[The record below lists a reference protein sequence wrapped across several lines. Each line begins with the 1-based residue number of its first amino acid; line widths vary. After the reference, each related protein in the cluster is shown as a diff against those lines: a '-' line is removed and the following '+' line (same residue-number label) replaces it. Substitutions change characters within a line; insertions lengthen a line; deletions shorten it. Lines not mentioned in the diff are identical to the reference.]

1 MTGTTS
7 KVDATTM
14 FPHLMAPLDL
24 GRTVL
29 RNRVYMGSMHT
40 RIDMQDQ
47 PARRMAAFYGE
58 RAKGGVAVIVTGGC
72 SPNEEGL
79 IEPGAPVLMTE
90 EQTHEHKVVTDEVH
104 RHGGKILLQLL
115 HSGRNGKIDA
125 LVGASDIRSPINTRT
140 PRALSTQEV
149 ERTVEDF
156 VRCARLAEVAG
167 YDGVEVMGSE
177 GYLVHQFATERCNNR
192 SDGWGGSAAKRQRFA
207 TEIVRR
213 VRAATGPA
221 FIIAY
226 RISAL
231 DLAEGGATAQEI
243 AELAQGV
250 EAAGADLLN
259 TGIGWHESV
268 VPTIA
273 YPVPRAAFRFAV
285 ARLKKAVGLPVV
297 ISNRINTPEL
307 AEELIASGDADM
319 VSMARPLL
327 ADPFFAQKA
336 LAGLPQTINTCIA
349 CNQACLDNAFS
360 EKATSCMVNPKA
372 GREIEF
378 ESSPPERKVR
388 VAVVGAGPA
397 GLAAATQAAE
407 RGHRVTLF
415 EASGTIGGQLNLAV
429 RVPGKIEFAETLR
442 YFGQQIERIGVDLRL
457 NTRANVA
464 QLASG
469 EFDRVIVATGI
480 LPRDVQFPGAD
491 HAKVVSYV
499 DLITGR
505 KTAGRRV
512 AIIGMGGIGFDVAE
526 LLTSTHD
533 ATHRETPEEFLEDW
547 GVDTAADSAT
557 ALKPMHTPVA
567 EREVTLLQRSN
578 TKVGE
583 RLGLSTGWIHRGK
596 LRRRGVKTLTGC
608 VYERVDD
615 EGFHLSVNSE
625 PRLLPVDTVVVCAG
639 QEVNRTLADELLAL
653 GIQVDVI
660 GGAHI
665 ASELDAV
672 RAIDEG
678 TRLAYAL

>member
-1 MTGTTS
+1 
-7 KVDATTM
+7 M

-40 RIDMQDQ
+40 RIDTQDQ
-47 PARRMAAFYGE
+47 PVRRMAAFYGE
-58 RAKGGVAVIVTGGC
+58 RARGGVAVIVTGGC

-79 IEPGAPVLMTE
+79 IEPGAPMLTNE
-90 EQTHEHKVVTDEVH
+90 AQLHEHRPVTDEVH

-125 LVGASDIRSPINTRT
+125 LVGASDIRSPINPRT
-140 PRALSTQEV
+140 PRALASEEV

-156 VRCARLAEVAG
+156 VRCAKLAEQAG

-192 SDGWGGSAAKRQRFA
+192 SDKWGGSAEKRRRFPV
-207 TEIVRR
+207 EIVRR
-213 VRAATGPA
+213 IRAAVGSG
-221 FIIAY
+221 FIIVY

-231 DLAEGGATAQEI
+231 DLAEGGASAEEI
-243 AELAQGV
+243 AALAQGV

-273 YPVPRAAFRFAV
+273 YPVPRGAFRFAV
-285 ARLKKAVGLPVV
+285 ARLKKAVRLPVV
-297 ISNRINTPEL
+297 ISNRINMPEM
-307 AEELIASGDADM
+307 AEEMIASGDADM

-327 ADPFFAQKA
+327 ADPFFAAKA
-336 LAGLPQTINTCIA
+336 AAGLPQTINTCIA

-360 EKATSCMVNPKA
+360 EKATSCMVNPQA
-372 GREIEF
+372 GREIDF
-378 ESSPPERKVR
+378 ESPAPARKLR

-397 GLAAATQAAE
+397 GLAAATQAAG
-407 RGHRVTLF
+407 RGHQVTLF
-415 EASGTIGGQLNLAV
+415 EASDVIGGQLNLAV

-442 YFGQQIERIGVDLRL
+442 YFREQIARSGVQLRL
-457 NTRANVA
+457 NTRATAA

-480 LPRDVQFPGAD
+480 LPRELQFPGAG
-491 HAKVVSYV
+491 HAKVASYV
-499 DLITGR
+499 DIITGR
-505 KTAGRRV
+505 RRAGSQV

-526 LLTSTHD
+526 LLTSPHE
-533 ATHRETPEEFLEDW
+533 AGHRETPEEFFEDW
-547 GVDTAADSAT
+547 GVDTAAASPT
-557 ALKPMHTPVA
+557 ALKAMHTPPA
-567 EREVTLLQRSN
+567 ERQVTLLQRSN
-578 TKVGE
+578 TRVGE

-608 VYERVDD
+608 AYERVDD
-615 EGFHLSVNSE
+615 DGFHITVNGE
-625 PRLLPVDTVVVCAG
+625 PKVLAVDTVVVCAG
-639 QEVNRTLADELLAL
+639 QEVNRALADELLAA
-653 GIQVDVI
+653 GMQVDVI

-678 TRLAYAL
+678 TRLAWAL